1 MTKIYIV
8 SSFTMEPY
16 SDYGNRPEKAFTSKE
31 AAKQFVAEHY
41 EVYDEGYYKW
51 DEETETD
58 VPCDESHEDA
68 IYNYGWKYS
77 SYIEAIELIEG

>member
-41 EVYDEGYYKW
+41 EIYDEGYYKW

-58 VPCDESHEDA
+58 VPCDASDEDA
-68 IYNYGWKYS
+68 VYNYGWKYS
-77 SYIEAIELIEG
+77 SYIQAVELVEC